1 MIKNTINEDTIF
13 EINPDYDVTLQKFGP
28 LKQSVVVV
36 DNFYKN
42 PYEVRQL
49 ALNIPASRNK
59 RIRGNNPAYRINAFY
74 ELESM
79 AWIYDQL
86 ARQYFSEVTNMWDPE
101 YMNRSFMNATFM
113 VNVMQTETLPPIC
126 PHMDNTSGVNLA
138 STIYLNDANEC
149 AGGTSFY
156 TFGEHTFYSDP
167 SVTHTYDVEGKIPVT
182 KYINDSIHDWKMIG
196 MVPMIFNRMIL
207 YNQAMLHSAYVKE
220 GMFVGDNYRL
230 NQQFFI

>member
-13 EINPDYDVTLQKFGP
+13 EINPDYDVNLQQVGP
-28 LKQSVVVV
+28 NKDIIVVV

-42 PYEVRQL
+42 PYDVRQL
-49 ALNIPASRNK
+49 ALNIPASRNR

-74 ELESM
+74 ELDSM

-86 ARQYFSEVTNMWDPE
+86 ARQYFPEITRMWDPE
-101 YMNRSFMNATFM
+101 YMQRSFMNATFM

-138 STIYLNDANEC
+138 STIYLNVQNES

-156 TFGEHTFYSDP
+156 TFGGKTFYSDP
-167 SVTHTYDVEGKIPVT
+167 TVTHTYDVEGTMPVT
-182 KYINDSIHDWKMIG
+182 KYINDSIHDWEMIG
-196 MVPMIFNRMIL
+196 MVPMQFNRMIL
-207 YNQAMLHSAYVKE
+207 YNQAILHSAYVKE

>member
-101 YMNRSFMNATFM
+101 YMHRSFMNATFM
-113 VNVMQTETLPPIC
+113 VNVMQTDDLPPIC
-126 PHMDNTSGVNLA
+126 PHIDNPSGVNLA

-156 TFGEHTFYSDP
+156 TFGGRTFHKAS
-167 SVTHTYDVEGKIPVT
+167 G
-182 KYINDSIHDWKMIG
+182 
-196 MVPMIFNRMIL
+196 VPIIFNTSFNLGGEPLVETLDDAVRTL
-207 YNQAMLHSAYVKE
+207 YNSEMEYCYLPEYGKLIE
-220 GMFVGDNYRL
+220 MKN
-230 NQQFFI
+230 